1 MRASFLPEI
10 YLSIYPSIYLSS
22 ARPPRPL
29 SEPAHSIA
37 LGTMA
42 QRVLPTDA
50 EGPNNEGR
58 TDAAAPTWSFK
69 QRRSGAMAQRRAAA
83 LDGSQWA
90 AAGNTTC
97 KQLIK
102 EAPGFFPVPR
112 LVAYEPAKL
121 RSIAAV
127 VTSRDLTLFA
137 STDTIKMHLAWL
149 AYATGLAILLA
160 YVDPDLTRA
169 RPAYGLFA
177 GAMNDFRT
185 LSAFVIAGFVIMVVS
200 AWRERRRNY
209 SQLISA
215 TKTLLLR
222 ICSDLPITTP
232 PGAGASIEDIA
243 EARRLLG
250 RWVLLALELTV
261 AEARGLGDTEA
272 TRSYLEAEAA
282 LLMPGEWDA
291 LAAGQRSTS
300 VFFWL
305 SVKLKILV
313 EKELI
318 TPVDFALLV
327 SSTTAMRQAAH
338 DLMQKL
344 VLDLPYSYASIM
356 GFLVH
361 AVVFIQATL
370 SALSCVVLYPV
381 ARSASVTLQKT
392 AAALSNAT
400 TAEPEPELEP
410 ELVPEPEPELEPD
423 SQSGRRRLSGI
434 LDDVLWAG
442 RLLQEKGPDE
452 ATAEPEPLAGGGS
465 GVGVHIPGA
474 SWAEQAPMWIMQLL
488 CMLLWM

>member
-1 MRASFLPEI
+1 MPSRRAATSQPQLRAS
-10 YLSIYPSIYLSS
+10 
-22 ARPPRPL
+22 R
-29 SEPAHSIA
+29 SIA

-42 QRVLPTDA
+42 QRVSPTDA
-50 EGPNNEGR
+50 EGPNDQRR
-58 TDAAAPTWSFK
+58 TDAAAPK
-69 QRRSGAMAQRRAAA
+69 DQRR
-83 LDGSQWA
+83 SQWA

-97 KQLIK
+97 KQVIK

-112 LVAYEPAKL
+112 LMAYEPAKL
-121 RSIAAV
+121 RSMAAV
-127 VTSRDLTLFA
+127 FTSRDLTLFA

-149 AYATGLAILLA
+149 AYSTGLAILLA
-160 YVDPDLTRA
+160 YVDPDLRHT

-177 GAMNDFRT
+177 GAMNEFRT

-200 AWRERRRNY
+200 AWKERRRNY
-209 SQLISA
+209 SKLISA

-232 PGAGASIEDIA
+232 PGAGASSEDIA
-243 EARRLLG
+243 ETRRLLG
-250 RWVLLALELTV
+250 RWVVLALELTV
-261 AEARGLGDTEA
+261 AEARGLGDAEA

-282 LLMPGEWDA
+282 LLKPGEWDA
-291 LAAGQRSTS
+291 LVAGQRSTS

-327 SSTTAMRQAAH
+327 SSTTATRQAAH

-344 VLDLPYSYASIM
+344 VLDLPYCYASMI

-370 SALSCVVLYPV
+370 TALACVVLYPV
-381 ARSASVTLQKT
+381 ARSASVTLQST
-392 AAALSNAT
+392 AGALSNAT
-400 TAEPEPELEP
+400 TAEPEPEP
-410 ELVPEPEPELEPD
+410 EAELEPD

-434 LDDVLWAG
+434 FDGVLWAG
-442 RLLQEKGPDE
+442 RLLQEEGSDE
-452 ATAEPEPLAGGGS
+452 ATADPEPLAGGGE
-465 GVGVHIPGA
+465 GGGVHIPAA
-474 SWAEQAPMWIMQLL
+474 SWGEQAPMWLLQLL